1 MIINSLQLNYNYITM
16 RILKSAINWIKKLWE
31 IFLQILIP
39 PDIKIQKLLK
49 LSVGEMR
56 DLLPKSPV
64 NSKDIFVLFDYSH
77 KIVRLI
83 IKSIKY
89 KNNTDIKKRIAIY
102 LYEELMVISSEIAL
116 FEGTLPILV
125 PMPMSKK
132 EKRNRGFNQCEE
144 ICKEIK
150 KLAGDN
156 IKISYNTL
164 KKVRETERQT
174 KLSREQRL
182 ENVEESMCAFL
193 RSEATIKTQHPERS
207 EGKRT
212 VIVLDDVSTTG
223 ASLSEA
229 RRALTS
235 AGARRV
241 IGLFIAH

>member
-1 MIINSLQLNYNYITM
+1 M

-31 IFLQILIP
+31 IFLQIIIP
-39 PDIKIQKLLK
+39 PDIKIQKLLN

-156 IKISYNTL
+156 IKISYNIL

-174 KLSREQRL
+174 KLSREARL
-182 ENVEESMCAFL
+182 KNIKNSMTVLDFA
-193 RSEATIKTQHPERS
+193 RSRTS
-207 EGKRT
+207 GKKMMNNRI
-212 VIVLDDVSTTG
+212 VIVLDDVYTTG

-229 RRALTS
+229 RRALIS
-235 AGARRV
+235 SGARRV

>member
-1 MIINSLQLNYNYITM
+1 MIINSLQLNYNYIIM

-31 IFLQILIP
+31 IFLQIIIP
-39 PDIKIQKLLK
+39 PDIKIQKLLN

-156 IKISYNTL
+156 IKISYNIL

-174 KLSREQRL
+174 KLSREARL
-182 ENVEESMCAFL
+182 KNIKNSMTVLDFA
-193 RSEATIKTQHPERS
+193 RSRTS
-207 EGKRT
+207 GKKMMNNRI
-212 VIVLDDVSTTG
+212 VIVLDDVYTTG

-229 RRALTS
+229 RRALIS
-235 AGARRV
+235 SGARRV

>member
-1 MIINSLQLNYNYITM
+1 M

-164 KKVRETERQT
+164 KKVKETERQT
-174 KLSREQRL
+174 KLSREARL
-182 ENVEESMCAFL
+182 ENIKNSMTVLDSA
-193 RSEATIKTQHPERS
+193 RSPTSGRKEMS
-207 EGKRT
+207 NNM
-212 VIVLDDVSTTG
+212 VIILDDVYTTG

-235 AGARRV
+235 AGAKRV
-241 IGLFIAH
+241 IGIFIAH